1 MIFDLAPLPFYADS
15 GFLITICI
23 VACIIVLILI
33 AYFAY
38 RFIKQKK
45 LEKLM
50 PEDLEKN
57 IAYTT
62 CVTAQNVGADAIV
75 AYTHKGDSVR
85 MIAGMGPGCPIFAV
99 TDNEKTY
106 YQLAVTWNV
115 TPILIKDGKT
125 IEDTIQKGIAKLEE
139 EGILEKGDKVVL
151 AGGPKILPAATEN
164 KVIGGV
170 ARV

>member
-50 PEDLEKN
+50 PEDLKKKE
-57 IAYTT
+57 
-62 CVTAQNVGADAIV
+62 
-75 AYTHKGDSVR
+75 
-85 MIAGMGPGCPIFAV
+85 
-99 TDNEKTY
+99 
-106 YQLAVTWNV
+106 
-115 TPILIKDGKT
+115 
-125 IEDTIQKGIAKLEE
+125 
-139 EGILEKGDKVVL
+139 
-151 AGGPKILPAATEN
+151 
-164 KVIGGV
+164 
-170 ARV
+170 